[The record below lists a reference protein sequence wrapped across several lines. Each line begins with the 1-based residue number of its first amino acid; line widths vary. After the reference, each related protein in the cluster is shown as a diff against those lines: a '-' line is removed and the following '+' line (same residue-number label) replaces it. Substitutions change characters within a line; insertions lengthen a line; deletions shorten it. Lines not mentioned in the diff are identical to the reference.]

1 MKLARAT
8 DLLSFVHLLCMCI
21 CVELEARCSERT
33 ARSLL
38 SYLLTVACEGTLR
51 LYYPLVR
58 AVCKI
63 RVFVWCASLYY
74 F

>member
-8 DLLSFVHLLCMCI
+8 DLLCTCTLPMCM
-21 CVELEARCSERT
+21 CVELKARCSERT

-38 SYLLTVACEGTLR
+38 SYLLTVACEGKALR
-51 LYYPLVR
+51 ST
-58 AVCKI
+58 I
-63 RVFVWCASLYY
+63 SLYCVRVVRVTFY